1 MTPLYGRHPIQI
13 ALGHEIERV
22 ASILIAAIKSDLML
36 RMIAS
41 QVANA
46 TLLFVAIRFFG
57 T

>member
-1 MTPLYGRHPIQI
+1 MTPLHGRHPIQI

-22 ASILIAAIKSDLML
+22 AAIKSDLRL

-41 QVANA
+41 QVATA